1 MGRVIQ
7 VPLKRILRMVNL
19 VPQSISTFLGRW
31 CRTTSH
37 SQSARC
43 VTACDERV
51 CKFPVRIENGR
62 TSAKSHQG
70 SFFCAGSAHPDGSAH
85 TGETL
90 MVTSRL
96 YVPRGTFGGISVVE
110 FSLPLSCRTGR
121 GALRVR
127 EGDRLEWLP
136 NK

>member
-19 VPQSISTFLGRW
+19 VPQSISTFLGRR

-37 SQSARC
+37 SQPARW

-51 CKFPVRIENGR
+51 CEFPVRIGNGR

-70 SFFCAGSAHPDGSAH
+70 SFFCAGAADH
-85 TGETL
+85 TGVTL
-90 MVTSRL
+90 RVTRVFMSL
-96 YVPRGTFGGISVVE
+96 AAPSVVSVWWSFRCLCPVE
-110 FSLPLSCRTGR
+110 LGGGR
-121 GALRVR
+121 SG
-127 EGDRLEWLP
+127 
-136 NK
+136 

>member
-37 SQSARC
+37 SQPARW

-51 CKFPVRIENGR
+51 RTFPVRIENGR

-70 SFFCAGSAHPDGSAH
+70 SFFCAGAADH
-85 TGETL
+85 TGVTL
-90 MVTSRL
+90 RVTSRL
-96 YVPRGTFGGISVVE
+96 YVPRGTFGGIGVVE